1 MLEVKLVCN
10 IIFNVSEKNTKFLSS
25 LMIKTGAML
34 AQQIDSAASKKV
46 KGYQKDHLNRIITTG
61 RSHIGRL
68 LHYFPFA

>member
-1 MLEVKLVCN
+1 MNVGN
-10 IIFNVSEKNTKFLSS
+10 IWVSELPQIEKNIKFLSS

-46 KGYQKDHLNRIITTG
+46 RGYQKDNLNRIITTG
-61 RSHIGRL
+61 HSHIGRL